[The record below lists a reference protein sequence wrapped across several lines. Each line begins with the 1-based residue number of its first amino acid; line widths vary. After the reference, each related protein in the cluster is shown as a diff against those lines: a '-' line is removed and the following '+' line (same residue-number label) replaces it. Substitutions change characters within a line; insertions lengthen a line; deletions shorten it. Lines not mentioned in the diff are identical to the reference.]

1 MKGNDIKILGVHVD
15 NGAFTTGKNDVVEI
29 DGLRIEGLQSLKVET
44 AHNDFRLVTMSFLV
58 RNIEWTA
65 EKDEE

>member
-1 MKGNDIKILGVHVD
+1 MKGNDIKILGMHVD
-15 NGAFTTGKNDVVEI
+15 NGTFTTGKNDVVEI
-29 DGLRIEGLQSLKVET
+29 DGLRIQGLQSLKVEST
-44 AHNDFRLVTMSFLV
+44 YDGFRLVTMSFIV

>member
-1 MKGNDIKILGVHVD
+1 MKGNDIKILGMHVD
-15 NGAFTTGKNDVVEI
+15 KGMFTTGKNDVVEI
-29 DGLRIEGLQSLKVET
+29 DGLRIQGLQSLQVEST
-44 AHNDFRLVTMSFLV
+44 YDGFRLVTMSFIV

>member
-1 MKGNDIKILGVHVD
+1 MKNDIKILSRYVANNV
-15 NGAFTTGKNDVVEI
+15 FTTGKNDAIEI

-44 AHNDFRLVTMSFLV
+44 AHNAFRLVTMSFLV

>member
-1 MKGNDIKILGVHVD
+1 MKGNDIKILGMHVD

-29 DGLRIEGLQSLKVET
+29 DGLRIQGLQSLQVEST
-44 AHNDFRLVTMSFLV
+44 YDGFRLVTMSFIV

>member
-1 MKGNDIKILGVHVD
+1 MKGNDIKILGVYVD